1 MANTQSTQLLRQILS
16 MLKGIRTDLQDLNA
30 KIAQTYRQSEKSSP
44 NDQNTNTPDKTP
56 SLPIRKLFPRL
67 AAIQDTPE
75 LPSTTPNKD
84 TGQDEVS
91 NSDDDYNRNLF
102 YTNIETED
110 ESQTEADITNE
121 TDLHA
126 LSHNNDKPDDRVCYR
141 WLTIQ
146 CDLGNK
152 SQNYLKATAKC
163 TQASKLLVAHT
174 PIFGDKNKLSHLLLG
189 HNNRAAVFE
198 KAASDYFE
206 RTGIG
211 DIAIPTEQLKI
222 QMLLATY
229 HQLAHH
235 PKRAKILHQS
245 GNRRGT
251 ALKKYTP
258 NSRDTNEQTHQYHH
272 IYLLDLYPH
281 ATSNEV
287 IHDIPCTF
295 KGEPRTR
302 SMDISV
308 RDHVVWS
315 STGNTNECE
324 QPESNIRGHKLWRT
338 VTANL
343 FTLLSWSR
351 MNIASMNNY
360 GQHCREHVHCATKGI
375 HRKMILFKTV
385 PKNGSIFFAI
395 RHAIRVRTISSRPF
409 ARPFTPHARAV
420 FWTT

>member
-1 MANTQSTQLLRQILS
+1 

-30 KIAQTYRQSEKSSP
+30 KITQTYRQSEKSSP
-44 NDQNTNTPDKTP
+44 NDQNTNTADKTP
-56 SLPIRKLFPRL
+56 SSPIRKLFPRL

-102 YTNIETED
+102 YTNIKTED
-110 ESQTEADITNE
+110 ESQ
-121 TDLHA
+121 
-126 LSHNNDKPDDRVCYR
+126 
-141 WLTIQ
+141 
-146 CDLGNK
+146 
-152 SQNYLKATAKC
+152 TAKC
-163 TQASKLLVAHT
+163 TQASKLLAAHT
-174 PIFGDKNKLSHLLLG
+174 PIFCDKNKLSHLLLG

-272 IYLLDLYPH
+272 TYLLDLYPH

-351 MNIASMNNY
+351 MNIASMDNY
-360 GQHCREHVHCATKGI
+360 GQHCQEHVHCATKGI
-375 HRKMILFKTV
+375 DKKMILFKTV

-395 RHAIRVRTISSRPF
+395 RHATRVRTISSKPLAIQF
-409 ARPFTPHARAV
+409 APHARAV